1 MPKFPL
7 RNLMVVGAET
17 EIGQLCCRLF
27 SHLGYDVLATAPEPI
42 SALNVPQLLLDVC
55 DEESVASAFRLAV
68 ETFGPFGI
76 LINVSGL
83 DSVEKVYKSLPEMQ
97 AQLEKR
103 FFATIGICKRML
115 PYMRKSGGG
124 LIVQAG
130 GLAPVPKEPELVSI
144 YQAVQFSISG
154 ITHQL
159 NAEIRKYN
167 VQIVDLEEAHP
178 HRVKSAKE
186 WSLRD
191 CWAPE
196 MHAGSFAAILSRL
209 KLNETQDT
217 LSEMEIL
224 RAIAETIRQHDPN
237 AYDARLGR
245 LNRFSPPHLGLTL
258 DAFQQ
263 ASNKSVANQ
272 DEYVKCKLN

>member
-1 MPKFPL
+1 MPNFPL

-17 EIGQLCCRLF
+17 EVGQLCCRLF

-42 SALNVPQLLLDVC
+42 PALNVPQLVLDVC
-55 DEESVASAFRLAV
+55 DEESVANAFRLAV

-76 LINVSGL
+76 LVNVSGL
-83 DSVEKVYKSLPEMQ
+83 ESASQAYEDLAAMQ

-103 FFATIGICKRML
+103 FFATIGICKSML
-115 PYMRKSGGG
+115 PHMRQSGGG

-154 ITHQL
+154 ITTQL
-159 NAEIRKYN
+159 NAEIRKFN
-167 VQIVDLEEAHP
+167 VQIVNLEDEQP
-178 HRVKSAKE
+178 HRVNSVKE
-186 WSLRD
+186 WSVRD

-196 MHAGSFAAILSRL
+196 LHAGSFAAILSQL
-209 KLNETQDT
+209 KLDQPSES

-224 RAIAETIRQHDPN
+224 RSIAETIRQHDPN

-245 LNRFSPPHLGLTL
+245 LNRFSPPHLGLAL

-263 ASNKSVANQ
+263 AAGRSMASQ
-272 DEYVKCKLN
+272 DDYVKCKLN

>member
-27 SHLGYDVLATAPEPI
+27 SHLGYDVLAAAPEPV
-42 SALNVPQLLLDVC
+42 SALNVPQLLMDVC
-55 DEESVASAFRLAV
+55 NEESVANAFRLAV

-83 DSVEKVYKSLPEMQ
+83 DRMDKDYQSLPEMQ

-103 FFATIGICKRML
+103 FFATIGICKQML
-115 PYMRKSGGG
+115 PHMRKRGGG

-130 GLAPVPKEPELVSI
+130 GLAPAPKEPELISI

-154 ITHQL
+154 ITRQL
-159 NAEIRKYN
+159 NTEIRPYN
-167 VQIVDLEEAHP
+167 VQIVDLEEANP
-178 HRVKSAKE
+178 NRVNSAKE
-186 WSLRD
+186 WSMRD

-196 MHAGSFAAILSRL
+196 AHAASFAAVLTHL
-209 KLNETQDT
+209 KLNQKPESFSD
-217 LSEMEIL
+217 MKVL

-263 ASNKSVANQ
+263 AANKSVANQ